1 MSHPSPLPLLV
12 LHTLRLKGFADVPVL
27 AASAGVEP
35 VSVELTL
42 GELHAR
48 GFVHL
53 PGSGSLGWALTRDGR
68 AENDRL
74 LRLEL
79 ELVGAR
85 PHIDAAYRRFL
96 PVNHELRVLCT
107 DWQVRGD
114 ALNDHADRDYD
125 DEVVGRLAAL
135 HRRARPICTELSAR
149 LARFGGYERRL
160 AAALAKV
167 RDGDGAWFTQPLID
181 SYHTVWFELH
191 EDLLATLGIDRAAE
205 ASRP

>member
-12 LHTLRLKGFADVPVL
+12 LHTLRLKGFADVAVL
-27 AASAGVEP
+27 SASSGAEA

-42 GELHAR
+42 GELHGR
-48 GFVHL
+48 RLVHL
-53 PGSGSLGWALTRDGR
+53 PGSGVLGWALTREGR
-68 AENDRL
+68 AENERL
-74 LRLEL
+74 LGLEL

-85 PHIDAAYRRFL
+85 SHIQAAYRRFL
-96 PVNHELRVLCT
+96 GLNHDLRSLCT

-114 ALNDHADRDYD
+114 TLNDHADPDYD
-125 DEVVGRLAAL
+125 DGVISRLVEI
-135 HRRARPICTELSAR
+135 HRRARPICVELSSQ

-160 AAALAKV
+160 AAAVDKV
-167 RDGDGAWFTQPLID
+167 LDGDGGWFTQPLID

-205 ASRP
+205 ASHT